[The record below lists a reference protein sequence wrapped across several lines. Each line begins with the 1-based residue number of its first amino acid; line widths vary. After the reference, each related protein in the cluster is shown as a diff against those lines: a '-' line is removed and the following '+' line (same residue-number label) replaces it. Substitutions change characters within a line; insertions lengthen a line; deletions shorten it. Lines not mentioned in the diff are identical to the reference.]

1 MDNYKA
7 YGNFED
13 SESIP
18 ATLYKALQLT
28 EPSLQD
34 LPAENLFWRILM
46 HWGLVY
52 ILLAQ
57 NNGLPLTGG

>member
-1 MDNYKA
+1 MANYKA

-18 ATLYKALQLT
+18 TTLYKALQLRGS
-28 EPSLQD
+28 SLQD
-34 LPAENLFWRILM
+34 LPAEHLFWREM
-46 HWGLVY
+46 MYWRLVY

-57 NNGLPLTGG
+57 NNGLPLAGT